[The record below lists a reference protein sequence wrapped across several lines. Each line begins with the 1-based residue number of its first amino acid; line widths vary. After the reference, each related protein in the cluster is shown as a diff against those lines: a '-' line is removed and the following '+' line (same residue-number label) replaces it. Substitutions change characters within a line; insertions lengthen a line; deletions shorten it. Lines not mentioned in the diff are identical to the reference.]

1 MIAELGHFA
10 LALAL
15 MLALVQATVPL
26 YGASRGNPVLMALGG
41 STAIAQFALVAL
53 AFAVLVHAYVTSDF
67 SLATVAENSHSTKP
81 LLYKI
86 TGVWGNHEG
95 SMVPRLK
102 KK

>member
-41 STAIAQFALVAL
+41 STAIAQFALVEIGRAH
-53 AFAVLVHAYVTSDF
+53 V
-67 SLATVAENSHSTKP
+67 
-81 LLYKI
+81 
-86 TGVWGNHEG
+86 
-95 SMVPRLK
+95 
-102 KK
+102 